1 MKTDGNYR
9 MPRSVKRMMA
19 SITDKK
25 ERDVYKRF
33 AVEADAARKSQEWVI
48 LGRGEKE

>member
-19 SITDKK
+19 SISDKK
-25 ERDVYKRF
+25 ERDNFKRF
-33 AVEADAARKSQEWVI
+33 AVDADASRKSQEYVI